1 MVLQVWQFCG
11 GWKPEVFDLAIAY
24 YDVRDV
30 GRLIDGLLVL
40 RGVVDKR
47 AALEAKA

>member
-11 GWKPEVFDLAIAY
+11 GWKPEMFDLAIAY
-24 YDVRDV
+24 YQVRDV
-30 GRLIDGLLVL
+30 ERLLDGLMVL

-47 AALEAKA
+47 AAMASET